1 LRKRER
7 EKRVFLLFRER
18 RDRSVV
24 STARERALEWIDEI
38 ASERASGEKG
48 RKPKE
53 KRHEQEQESEKPD
66 LETSK

>member
-7 EKRVFLLFRER
+7 EKRIFLLFRE

>member
-7 EKRVFLLFRER
+7 EKRVFLLFRE

>member
-1 LRKRER
+1 MRKRER
-7 EKRVFLLFRER
+7 EKRVFLLFRE

>member
-7 EKRVFLLFRER
+7 EKRFFLLFRE